1 MSKNPRR
8 IRRRNRKGIIHFMSG
23 LVIESVGIVIMLGLL
38 VLVQL
43 KSEPAA
49 RFDAQEAIAANTAGT
64 LEGSNLSTAESGEAS
79 QAGFRVEFP
88 SVLDWL
94 DRLASTL

>member
-1 MSKNPRR
+1 MSKSPRR
-8 IRRRNRKGIIHFMSG
+8 NRRRHRKGIIHFMSG

-43 KSEPAA
+43 KSEPSA
-49 RFDAQEAIAANTAGT
+49 RFDAQEATAANVAETVQ
-64 LEGSNLSTAESGEAS
+64 GSKLSTAESGEVS
-79 QAGFRVEFP
+79 QVGFRVEIP